1 MHEGILDA
9 LDSLSADYAA
19 PSREEEHFQ
28 LDRLDRY
35 PGRLP
40 FSPTV
45 EAVTSES
52 PGEALRISSA
62 LASVLAEDIER
73 GKSARGVVTDDP
85 LDRLAQQLDEVHP
98 PIEAEPIASEPTNE
112 SSPIEDLPIE
122 DETTPQQP
130 QIATTEPQ
138 TPKSSRRRVR
148 YALLIGILVI
158 ATASIIV
165 IAPRIAS
172 LRIPVQQPTA
182 TTTELTTTR
191 TPSKLSAT
199 ASVDTTT
206 SRDTTSHTDVTQ
218 KAIPLDSHRTSP
230 ATEEHSDRAAQ
241 SHSSDRSPLPTIAK
255 NRTATR
261 RNRIADVSAAS
272 NTESVT
278 IVKPPSLEYP
288 VGKALFT
295 LQVCSTPSYSEA
307 TRWKQLLQQNGKFD
321 VTIVERRIRDG
332 TYYRV
337 RAGLFRS
344 EAEARRAAVELGL
357 NPAAVWIVRIE

>member
-9 LDSLSADYAA
+9 LESLSADYAA

-98 PIEAEPIASEPTNE
+98 LIEAEPIASEPTIE

-130 QIATTEPQ
+130 QPATTEPQ
-138 TPKSSRRRVR
+138 TPKSSRRRGR

-172 LRIPVQQPTA
+172 HRTPVQQPTA
-182 TTTELTTTR
+182 TTTELMTTR

-199 ASVDTTT
+199 ASVDTPT

-230 ATEEHSDRAAQ
+230 ATEHSDRAAQ
-241 SHSSDRSPLPTIAK
+241 SHSLDRSPLPTIVK

-261 RNRIADVSAAS
+261 RNQIADVSAES

-332 TYYRV
+332 IYYRV